1 MVFNLCL
8 YVDVCCCL
16 RGEIKIYKTQT
27 FDSTLMSKNLWN
39 AINYQSSIFNLKYCF
54 TSNIHHFTYKIHQF
68 TCMFHI
74 RLLDRSQSVAEK
86 QREICQSD
94 VWCKAPVKLSPPTYQ
109 YPICLQAGCLPVA
122 QPTMSEH
129 WRKNLY
135 ETIRK
140 KCIRDELTV
149 IIQIKQHLR
158 RLHVRFCSLP
168 TSRLWPATGSSSVM
182 GTLQIHIWYNKTSQY
197 TIINYTGRI
206 RCGFKLTVTVISIN

>member
-1 MVFNLCL
+1 
-8 YVDVCCCL
+8 
-16 RGEIKIYKTQT
+16 
-27 FDSTLMSKNLWN
+27 
-39 AINYQSSIFNLKYCF
+39 
-54 TSNIHHFTYKIHQF
+54 
-68 TCMFHI
+68 MFHI

-94 VWCKAPVKLSPPTYQ
+94 VNEWCNNIYKTTTTATKNAHLTTIFEAWRRWWWQFYWSYKRCKAPVKLSPPTYQ
-109 YPICLQAGCLPVA
+109 HPICLQAGCLPVA
-122 QPTMSEH
+122 KPTVSEH
-129 WRKNLY
+129 WSKNLY

-182 GTLQIHIWYNKTSQY
+182 GTLQIHIWHNKTSQY
-197 TIINYTGRI
+197 TIINYTWRI